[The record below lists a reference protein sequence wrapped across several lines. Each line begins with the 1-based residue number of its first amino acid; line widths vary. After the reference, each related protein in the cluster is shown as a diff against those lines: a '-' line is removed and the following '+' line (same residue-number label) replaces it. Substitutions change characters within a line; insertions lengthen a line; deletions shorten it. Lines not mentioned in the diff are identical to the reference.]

1 MKTRVASLIGR
12 IVWRYR
18 GLSIVLVF
26 FAFFSMG
33 HFAGAVQKEQELLK
47 AGVVSA
53 ERYELRGADGRLGAV
68 LAVEP
73 SGEVNLRFTNKKGTS
88 SLIAGLDAN
97 GSPEISFL
105 EDKNGLRMKLA
116 SKTVTARRSSSCS
129 TSAEDLQ

>member
-1 MKTRVASLIGR
+1 
-12 IVWRYR
+12 
-18 GLSIVLVF
+18 
-26 FAFFSMG
+26 MG

-73 SGEVNLRFTNKKGTS
+73 SGEVNLQPYQQKGTS

-105 EDKNGLRMKLA
+105 EDKNGLRMKPR